1 MSLWELVLIAVGL
14 SMDAFAVA
22 VCKGLS
28 MKKPNYGQG
37 ALIALFFGAFQALM
51 PLIGWALGMRFIKY
65 ISAYDHW
72 TAFALL
78 ALIGG
83 KMMIEASKKT
93 DEEPESFD
101 KLNIRELFLLAAAT
115 SIDALAV
122 GVTFALLP
130 DTDIWASV
138 SLIGAITFLLS
149 FAGVVIGNRF
159 GSKYKNRAELFGG
172 LILVAIGLKIL
183 IEHLSGKA

>member
-1 MSLWELVLIAVGL
+1 
-14 SMDAFAVA
+14 
-22 VCKGLS
+22 
-28 MKKPNYGQG
+28 
-37 ALIALFFGAFQALM
+37 
-51 PLIGWALGMRFIKY
+51 
-65 ISAYDHW
+65 
-72 TAFALL
+72 
-78 ALIGG
+78 
-83 KMMIEASKKT
+83 
-93 DEEPESFD
+93 
-101 KLNIRELFLLAAAT
+101 
-115 SIDALAV
+115 LAV

-159 GSKYKNRAELFGG
+159 GSRYKNRAELFGG